1 MPEKE
6 LMRRLQSIFQGRG
19 FSVIMASSENRY
31 MLMEKE
37 GKKRAVGFSGMDG
50 SITEGEA
57 EMFLSMAEND
67 SADETIFAAV
77 GRLDPGVRSTLRRG
91 SVQIW
96 DRTTLALALGEVQLE
111 VMARKDIP
119 PDMEDGSSAPNAE
132 EAGKGP
138 DSILDRFTGGDTD
151 PVAELR
157 KFKEELKVEEGDFR
171 VEKVSLDDIG
181 GSPKTV
187 KIEAME
193 EETPGMRTLVIPEDI
208 VPELPEGV
216 TDLISAAARQADA
229 LGSLVTE
236 NKPEEVRKPPED
248 ILPVAPGRTSRSKAC
263 SIAGVPP
270 DSEIETALRPC
281 VLYRVEFT
289 LKPPVEGTPVN
300 RERHYLFDLAGGD
313 MSSIPDS
320 IAGEISSL
328 PEVGKKPQDKSENAN
343 FSERDGS
350 LRIRRD
356 IEGEKKTKDV
366 VIHEGEMSTIIEERP
381 YRLVPSSVE
390 ITTTRKIL
398 VPFWM
403 KVDRGGSP
411 EWMVDAY
418 RGRLVYRSG

>member
-6 LMRRLQSIFQGRG
+6 LMRQLQSIFQGRG
-19 FSVIMASSENRY
+19 FSVITASSENRY
-31 MLMEKE
+31 MLMDKE
-37 GKKRAVGFSGMDG
+37 GKRRAVGFSGTDG

-91 SVQIW
+91 NVRIW

-111 VMARKDIP
+111 VMTRKDIP
-119 PDMEDGSSAPNAE
+119 PEMEDGSAAPNVE
-132 EAGKGP
+132 EAGMGP
-138 DSILDRFTGGDTD
+138 DSMLGLFTGGDTD

-157 KFKEELKVEEGDFR
+157 KFKEELKVEEGGFK

-181 GSPKTV
+181 ESPKEV

-193 EETPGMRTLVIPEDI
+193 EETPGMKTLVIPEDD
-208 VPELPEGV
+208 VPEPPEGMS
-216 TDLISAAARQADA
+216 DLISAAARQADA
-229 LGSLVTE
+229 LGSLVRE
-236 NKPEEVRKPPED
+236 NIPIEMRNPPED
-248 ILPVAPGRTSRSKAC
+248 ILPVAPGRISGSEAC
-263 SIAGVPP
+263 SIAGAPP
-270 DSEIETALRPC
+270 DSELKTALRPC

-289 LKPPVEGTPVN
+289 LKPPVEGAPVN
-300 RERHYLFDLAGGD
+300 RERHYLFDLTGGE

-320 IAGEISSL
+320 IAGDISSF
-328 PEVGKKPQDKSENAN
+328 PEVGKEPQERSENAN

-356 IEGEKKTKDV
+356 IEGEKKTEDV
-366 VIHEGEMSTIIEERP
+366 VIHEGEMSTIIEEKP
-381 YRLVPSSVE
+381 YRLVPSSIE

-403 KVDRGGSP
+403 NVDRGGSP

-418 RGRLVYRSG
+418 MGRLVFRSG